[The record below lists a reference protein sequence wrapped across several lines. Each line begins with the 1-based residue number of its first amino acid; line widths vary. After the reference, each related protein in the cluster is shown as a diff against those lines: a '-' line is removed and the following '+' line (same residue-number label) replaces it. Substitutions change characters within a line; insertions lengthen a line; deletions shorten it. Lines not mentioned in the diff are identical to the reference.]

1 MRSGEA
7 PWFGILPVPGDV
19 PFALN
24 PELDLTALRD
34 EFARNRRIQVRNVL
48 APETAER
55 LYFALAR
62 ETPYGLAYY
71 EDDKARYI
79 SREDLARL
87 PQPEQHKLLSGIIQ
101 RASTGSYS
109 YAYNCYPIL
118 DEYLANRNQHLY
130 THRWI
135 EYVNSEAVTGL
146 VRHVTGFDDLVKADA
161 QATYYSR
168 NQFLFLHTDSHVME
182 GWRVAYVL
190 NMCKDWKED
199 FGGYLLFYDDE
210 GNVTQ
215 GFKPAFNTLNM
226 FAVPQRHSVGYVPN
240 FAPPGRFALTGW
252 FRNK

>member
-1 MRSGEA
+1 MKAGDA
-7 PWFGILPVPGDV
+7 PWYGVLPVDGDV
-19 PFALN
+19 PLALN
-24 PELDLTALRD
+24 PELDLDALRD
-34 EFARNRRIQVRNVL
+34 AFARNRRIQIRNVL

-55 LYFALAR
+55 LHFTLAR
-62 ETPYGLAYY
+62 ETPYGLAYN
-71 EDDKARYI
+71 ENNQPRYL
-79 SREDLARL
+79 SREELAAQP
-87 PQPEQHKLLSGIIQ
+87 PQEQHQMLAGIIQ
-101 RASTGSYS
+101 RAHSGEYT

-118 DEYLANRNQHLY
+118 NDYLAQKNQHLY
-130 THRWI
+130 THRWL
-135 EYVNSEAVTGL
+135 EYVNSEAVLGL

-190 NMCKDWKED
+190 NMCKNWRED
-199 FGGYLLFYDDE
+199 YGGYLLFFDDE

-226 FAVPQRHSVGYVPN
+226 FAVPQRHNVSYVPN
-240 FAPPGRFALTGW
+240 FAPPGRFAITGW

>member
-1 MRSGEA
+1 MKSGEA
-7 PWFGILPVPGDV
+7 PWFGFLPVEGDV
-19 PFALN
+19 PFAIN
-24 PELDLTALRD
+24 PELDLDALRA
-34 EFARNRRIQVRNVL
+34 EFARNRRIQIRNVL

-62 ETPYGLAYY
+62 ETPYGLAYN
-71 EDDKARYI
+71 ENGEPRFI
-79 SREDLARL
+79 SREELAKL
-87 PQPEQHKLLSGIIQ
+87 PPQEQHQLISGILQ
-101 RASTGSYS
+101 RAGNGEYS

-118 DEYLANRNQHLY
+118 DDYLANRNRHLY
-130 THRWI
+130 VHRWI
-135 EYVNSEAVTGL
+135 EYVNSDAVTGL
-146 VRHVTGFDDLVKADA
+146 VRHVTGFDDLLKADA

-168 NQFLFLHTDSHVME
+168 NQFLFLHTDSHVQD

-190 NMCKDWKED
+190 NMCKEWKED

-226 FAVPQRHSVGYVPN
+226 FAVPQRHSVSYVPT